1 MKKSIIP
8 IWIFLIIIILP
19 ACQDSDAGQEADVTT
34 AEEGEAQAPDAE
46 ELAAEARRRLENAP
60 LLEGGVA
67 EQVKAII
74 EQGGQVYGKTAT
86 FEYLSFESGASV
98 VDEGDTAGRE
108 IDELAM
114 VLNANPRMN
123 AEIVAYAD
131 HSGSMASAESLAKMR
146 AMFIKSGLLDNG
158 VEPQMVSTQGM
169 AAEQSGD
176 GSNKENNRVVVRLLG
191 E

>member
-8 IWIFLIIIILP
+8 VWIFLIIITLP
-19 ACQDSDAGQEADVTT
+19 ACQDSDAGQEAEET
-34 AEEGEAQAPDAE
+34 ATEEGITDPAAQAE
-46 ELAAEARRRLENAP
+46 AARDQLENAS
-60 LLEGGVA
+60 LLENGVA

-74 EQGGQVYGKTAT
+74 EQGGQVYGKTAS

-98 VDEGDTAGRE
+98 VNKDETAQRE

-123 AEIVAYAD
+123 VEIVAHAD
-131 HSGSMASAESLAKMR
+131 HSGSMASPESLAKMR
-146 AMFIKSGLLDNG
+146 AMFLKSGLLDNG
-158 VEPQMVSTQGM
+158 VEPQMVSTQGI
-169 AAEQSGD
+169 AAGQGGN